1 MRMMR
6 VRNSTL
12 RLAIDNSVNLRET
25 LKSRL
30 DLAAFLLHNVDA
42 RIDRDFLDLVPTP
55 ADIGQ
60 SA

>member
-1 MRMMR
+1 MMKR

-12 RLAIDNSVNLRET
+12 RCDIDNSVNLRET

-42 RIDRDFLDLVPTP
+42 RIDRDFLDLVPIP